1 MSVIILVLVLAG
13 ATVIATVN
21 ITRSLKALSNV
32 AEAWGTNRQID
43 CDFTGY
49 SEEVREAFEAF
60 DRMEKRVTDLL
71 VEKDV
76 MLGAIGHDLR
86 TPLTSLRLRI
96 EQMDPEHMRRNA
108 IEAVDQMAKLLGD
121 ILDLANLGSAAE
133 QPALYDL
140 TSLVSD
146 VVSDYQER
154 RDAVVLNPSKRII
167 SYCRPSSVR
176 RMLENLIN
184 NAISYADQASISL
197 VEQEKH
203 VSIIVEDDGP
213 GLPPEAIETL
223 MRPFQRGENSRSRS
237 TGGSGLGLTIAQMIA
252 RAHDTELTISNR
264 APNGLRVEVSLHRI
278 PDDEGNLVAAL
289 RE

>member
-154 RDAVVLNPSKRII
+154 GDAVVLNPSKRII

-223 MRPFQRGENSRSRS
+223 MQPFQRGENSRSRS